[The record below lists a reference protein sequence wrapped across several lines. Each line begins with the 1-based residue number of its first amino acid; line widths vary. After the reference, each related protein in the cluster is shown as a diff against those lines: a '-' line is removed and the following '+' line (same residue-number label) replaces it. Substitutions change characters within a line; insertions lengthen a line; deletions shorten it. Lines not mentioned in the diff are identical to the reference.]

1 MKKALSFIFAMVIGF
16 CVLAQKPAKPVD
28 LKPQIKFDSDTFDYG
43 SLKESEPAVH
53 FFTFK
58 NTGNAPLLIV
68 KVDKSCGCTT
78 PQWPTEPIKPGA
90 TGKIRVEYDTK
101 GRIGDFT
108 KAVFVYTNVP
118 GPPIILI
125 IKGTVEMPPQPEQKM
140 EIPQH

>member
-1 MKKALSFIFAMVIGF
+1 MRRGLCFVFSVVIGF
-16 CVLAQKPAKPVD
+16 CAFAQKPANPIN
-28 LKPQIKFDSDTFDYG
+28 LKPQIKFESDTFDFG

-58 NTGNAPLLIV
+58 NTGNAPLIIV

-108 KAVFVYTNVP
+108 KAVFVYTNVS
-118 GPPIILI
+118 GPPGILI
-125 IKGTVEMPPQPEQKM
+125 IKGIVQMPTQPKQKM